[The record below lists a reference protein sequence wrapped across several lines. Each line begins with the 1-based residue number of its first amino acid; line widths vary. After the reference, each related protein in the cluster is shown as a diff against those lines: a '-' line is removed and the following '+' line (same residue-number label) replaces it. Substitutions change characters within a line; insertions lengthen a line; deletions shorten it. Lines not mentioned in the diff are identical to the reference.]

1 MKKIVTI
8 VGARPQFI
16 KAAMLSRVL
25 ADHSRLE
32 ECIVHTGQ
40 HYDHGMSDVFF
51 SEMSIPRPKYNLGVG
66 GGTHGAMTGR
76 QLEGIESVLL
86 DEKPD
91 CVVVYGDTNSTLA
104 GALAAAK
111 LRIPV
116 AHVEAGLRS
125 YNRRMPEEV
134 NRVLTDHVS
143 RFLFTPSHRAD
154 ENLAREGLEEGVHFV
169 GDIMYDAALLYAGQ
183 TADAVSPAVD
193 RIRRTSTDFVLVT
206 VHRQE
211 NTDSPDRL
219 EAIFDALR
227 RLATDRAV
235 VLPIHPRLQK
245 ILEAGGRLDEMTR
258 GLTIIDPVGF
268 VDMIAL
274 LQATSLVLTD
284 SGGVQKE
291 AYFHGTPAVIL
302 RDETEWGELVGLNWA
317 ALCPPHSAADIL
329 SAARAMTGRTGDTD
343 AAPYG
348 SGDTADRIAAI
359 LQDAL

>member
-25 ADHSRLE
+25 ADHPRLE
-32 ECIVHTGQ
+32 ECILHTGQ

-51 SEMSIPRPKYNLGVG
+51 SEMNIPRPKYNLGVG
-66 GGTHGAMTGR
+66 GGTQGAMTGR
-76 QLEGIESVLL
+76 QLEGIETVLL

-91 CVVVYGDTNSTLA
+91 CVLVYGDTNSTLA
-104 GALAAAK
+104 GALAAVK
-111 LRIPV
+111 LHIPV

-134 NRVLTDHVS
+134 NRLLTDHVS
-143 RFLFTPSHRAD
+143 RFLFTPSHKAD
-154 ENLAREGLEEGVHFV
+154 ENLAREGLEDGVHFV
-169 GDIMYDAALLYAGQ
+169 GDIMYDAALFYAGR
-183 TADAVSPAVD
+183 TADGASPAVD
-193 RIRRTSTDFVLVT
+193 RIRRAPDDFVLVT
-206 VHRQE
+206 IHRQE
-211 NTDSPDRL
+211 NTDAPDRL

-227 RLATDRAV
+227 QLATDRAV
-235 VLPIHPRLQK
+235 VLPIHPRLRK
-245 ILEAGGRLDEMTR
+245 MLEAGGRLDEMTR

-268 VDMIAL
+268 VDMISL
-274 LQATSLVLTD
+274 LQAASLVLTD

-291 AYFHGTPAVIL
+291 AYFHGTPVVIL
-302 RDETEWGELVGLNWA
+302 RDETEWGELVDLNWA

-329 SAARAMTGRTGDTD
+329 ASARAMTGRIGETD

-348 SGDTADRIAAI
+348 SGDTAERIAAI

>member
-25 ADHSRLE
+25 ADRPGLE
-32 ECIVHTGQ
+32 ECILHTGQ
-40 HYDHGMSDVFF
+40 HYDQGMSDVFF
-51 SEMSIPRPKYNLGVG
+51 SEMNIPRPKYNLGVG
-66 GGTHGAMTGR
+66 GGAQGAMTGR
-76 QLEGIESVLL
+76 QLEGIETVLL
-86 DEKPD
+86 GEKPD
-91 CVVVYGDTNSTLA
+91 CVMVYGDTNSTLA

-111 LRIPV
+111 LHIPV

-143 RFLFTPSHRAD
+143 RFLFTPSHMAN
-154 ENLAREGLEEGVHFV
+154 ENLAREGLEDGVHFV
-169 GDIMYDAALLYAGQ
+169 GDIMYDAALFYAGR
-183 TADAVSPAVD
+183 TADGVSPVVD
-193 RIRRTSTDFVLVT
+193 RIRRAPNDFVLVT

-211 NTDSPDRL
+211 NTDAPDRL
-219 EAIFDALR
+219 DAIFDALR
-227 RLATDRAV
+227 QLGKDQAV
-235 VLPIHPRLQK
+235 VLPIHPRLRK
-245 ILEAGGRLDEMTR
+245 MLEAGGGLDEMTR

-274 LQATSLVLTD
+274 LESASLVLTD

-302 RDETEWGELVGLNWA
+302 RDETEWGELVDLNWA
-317 ALCPPHSAADIL
+317 VLCSPQSAADIL
-329 SAARAMTGRTGDTD
+329 AAVRAMTGRTGDTD

-348 SGDTADRIAAI
+348 SGDTADRIATI